1 MVTSSSPPSDTR
13 PWVCVQAGVGGGVC
27 VQSRP
32 LSLTHCQSLSAPCL
46 SVALAALSPVRLGS
60 TLQCQPLLP
69 VLQWPGSKT
78 SQARLSPCRGVPG
91 WRLVNMTGESQARA
105 THHSQHPVGA
115 DTAQYAAGTMHTS
128 HLLTIHITFLNS
140 GHLKQ

>member
-1 MVTSSSPPSDTR
+1 MTDTHHGYIIITTIRHAALGLCTGWCGWRSVCAEQTSEPH
-13 PWVCVQAGVGGGVC
+13 
-27 VQSRP
+27 
-32 LSLTHCQSLSAPCL
+32 SLPAPHCS
-46 SVALAALSPVRLGS
+46 LAALSPVRLGS